1 MSNLKQLSDM
11 SINVISDT
19 DASYW
24 TLATVLN
31 TATTTYY
38 DTNSYSYS
46 FDTHIS
52 ELEQL
57 FYKINI
63 DNDDDNLLKD
73 NIIEINN
80 NKMIFK
86 CNFIKNRIQPYEYI
100 MELINKKT
108 KLKVKV
114 EVSDILT
121 IIYTDLILLNI
132 ENNFKFNSN
141 FCDFSKLKVK
151 FKYKNILYDNN
162 KLSLSELRKDKLKK
176 ILENE

>member
-1 MSNLKQLSDM
+1 MSNLKLLSDM
-11 SINVISDT
+11 ST

-24 TLATVLN
+24 TIATGLN
-31 TATTTYY
+31 TVTTPYY
-38 DTNSYSYS
+38 DINSYSS
-46 FDTHIS
+46 FDTHIN

-80 NKMIFK
+80 NKLIFK